1 MATLEHLPL
10 RRVGEPLIRRKPRA
24 MVRQPERNRPAH
36 GSSVIRSAET
46 LVETFKTVVPDG
58 ESDPSLIFKA
68 RVSGSIMDDSWGAS
82 KLELLAHSDD
92 EVVILFSSDA
102 ELTSFRERATSYTA
116 GPKGDQKNAPY
127 SAFFD
132 AIESLELIGPN
143 DRIGP
148 SLLAAGII
156 DTANFDPAGIY
167 ILDVELWR
175 PEETDVELHI
185 SRVTDKF
192 IENGGEI
199 LSEYRT
205 DSGILFRVRGAGG
218 NVEELFKYSEVS
230 LIDYPPVPDL
240 EQAGVP
246 DITVGDL
253 DNVNSP
259 PDDAVC
265 IGIID
270 SGVSAEH
277 PLLNSV
283 VVGSFGLGGLGS
295 YDDRG
300 HGTNVAA
307 IAAYGDLDA
316 MVREGEF
323 SPRFKI
329 ASAKVVNQH
338 GRFNEM
344 DLAPKLT
351 EQAIRRLHREFGC
364 RVINMSLADPLKTV
378 GHRGSIWSAMLD
390 NIAVELDI
398 VIIVSSGN
406 SDKNRLSAT
415 YGNTIP
421 DIYPSFL
428 LEDENKIL
436 DPSGAINIITVGS
449 IAHVN
454 GLSDADAGRVEL
466 RVIAEHDQPS
476 PFTRKGFGLRSTVK
490 PDFVDYG
497 GNAIFNGLNQR
508 IDDGSSQPAAGI
520 LTLHNEY
527 LVRLF
532 DTVSG
537 TSFSAPLLAYKAAS
551 LFQRFPDSSSNFIR
565 SLLGVSAAAPTA
577 SVECLNE
584 ATDSQMTSIIGYGL
598 VDIERALF
606 SDDDRVV
613 LVTEDSLEPDQFAVY
628 ELPIPADFQTTVGR
642 RSISVSLAHNPP
654 VRRSRKDYSGI
665 RMQFDLIRG
674 SDSDAVFEAYRALGP
689 NENDPPKLENSKK
702 CKLKPGINMRKPGS
716 LQCGTFTMQRNVSG
730 YGDTYY
736 LVVRCIGGWANS
748 VVENQ
753 NYAVSIMLQH
763 EAEIRL
769 HEQLRVRL
777 EV

>member
-10 RRVGEPLIRRKPRA
+10 RRVGEPSNRRKPRA
-24 MVRQPERNRPAH
+24 IIRQPERDRPSH
-36 GSSVIRSAET
+36 GRSVIRSAET
-46 LVETFKTVVPDG
+46 VVETFKAEAPGG
-58 ESDPSLIFKA
+58 ETAPSLIFKA
-68 RVSGSIMDDSWGAS
+68 RVSGSVMDDSWDTS
-82 KLELLAHSDD
+82 QLELLAHSDD
-92 EVVILFSSDA
+92 EVVILFSSDT
-102 ELTSFRERATSYTA
+102 ELTAFRERAASYTA
-116 GPKGDQKNAPY
+116 GPEGDQKNAPY
-127 SAFFD
+127 SSFFD
-132 AIESLELIGPN
+132 AIESLELLTPN

-148 SLLAAGII
+148 SLIAAGLA
-156 DTANFDPAGIY
+156 DTTHFDPSADY
-167 ILDVELWR
+167 VLDVELWR
-175 PEETDVELHI
+175 PEDTNVDLHI
-185 SRVTDKF
+185 FRVTETF
-192 IENGGEI
+192 LNNGGEI

-205 DSGILFRVRGAGG
+205 ESGILFRVRGTGK
-218 NVEELFKYSEVS
+218 NVTGLFSYSEVS
-230 LIDYPPVPDL
+230 IIDYPPVPDL

-246 DITVGDL
+246 DITVVEL
-253 DNVNSP
+253 DNVNP
-259 PDDAVC
+259 PPEDAEC

-270 SGVSAEH
+270 SGISAEH
-277 PLLNSV
+277 PLLSSV
-283 VVGSFGLGGLGS
+283 VIGEFGLAGLGS

-323 SPRFKI
+323 NPRFKI

-338 GRFNEM
+338 GKFNDK
-344 DLAPKLT
+344 DLAPNLT
-351 EQAIRRLHREFGC
+351 EQAIRRLHAEFGC

-390 NIAVELDI
+390 SVAVELDI
-398 VIIVSSGN
+398 IIIVSSGN
-406 SDKNRLSAT
+406 SDKELLTTTHGAA
-415 YGNTIP
+415 IP

-428 LEDENKIL
+428 LDDENKIL
-436 DPSGAINIITVGS
+436 DPSGAINVITVGS

-454 GLSDADAGRVEL
+454 GLSDADADRVEL
-466 RVIAEHDQPS
+466 RVIAEHNQPS
-476 PFTRKGFGLRSTVK
+476 PFTRKGFGLRNTMK

-508 IDDGSSQPAAGI
+508 IDDGRRQPAAGI
-520 LTLHNEY
+520 LTLHNDY

-551 LFQRFPDSSSNFIR
+551 LFQKFPDSSSNFVR
-565 SLLGVSAAAPTA
+565 SLLGVSAVPPAA
-577 SVECLNE
+577 SLERLNDFSE
-584 ATDSQMTSIIGYGL
+584 SEKVSILGYGL
-598 VDIERALF
+598 VDVEAALF
-606 SDDDRVV
+606 SDDDRVI
-613 LVTEDSLEPDQFAVY
+613 LVAEDTLKPDQFAVY
-628 ELPIPADFQTTVGR
+628 ELPIPVDFQTTPGR

-654 VRRSRKDYSGI
+654 VRRSRRDYSGI

-674 SDSDAVFEAYRALGP
+674 SDSDAIFEAYRALGP
-689 NENDPPKLENSKK
+689 DDDPAKLKDAQK

-716 LQCGTFTMQRNVSG
+716 LQRGTFTMQRDVSR

-736 LVVRCIGGWANS
+736 LIIRCLGGWANS
-748 VVENQ
+748 LVENQ
-753 NYAVSIMLQH
+753 DYAVSIMLQH

-769 HEQLRVRL
+769 HERLRVRL